1 MVDEFPHILNPLQDR
16 NLHGGEAPM
25 SAGTEPIS
33 ILDRRKIEAQ
43 IAGPLIKAF
52 IEEIGEDK
60 ALALVRSVIGKL
72 ARQSGMDLAK
82 ALGGNTMAD
91 LARGLTAWAKGDA
104 YEMEGITLSATEY
117 VYNITRCRYA
127 EMYKAIGMAD
137 LGVILS
143 CGRDFELISG
153 FNPKMKLTRTKTIME
168 GWDCCDF
175 RIKLLGE

>member
-1 MVDEFPHILNPLQDR
+1 
-16 NLHGGEAPM
+16 M

-72 ARQSGMDLAK
+72 ARQTGMDLAK

-117 VYNITRCRYA
+117 AYNITRCRYA

-168 GWDCCDF
+168 GCDCCDF
-175 RIKLLGE
+175 RITLTGGKP

>member
-1 MVDEFPHILNPLQDR
+1 
-16 NLHGGEAPM
+16 M

-52 IEEIGEDK
+52 VEELGEDK
-60 ALALVRSVIGKL
+60 ALAVVRSVIGKL

-168 GWDCCDF
+168 GCDCCDF
-175 RIKLLGE
+175 RITLLDQ

>member
-1 MVDEFPHILNPLQDR
+1 
-16 NLHGGEAPM
+16 M

-175 RIKLLGE
+175 GITLTGGKP

>member
-1 MVDEFPHILNPLQDR
+1 
-16 NLHGGEAPM
+16 M
-25 SAGTEPIS
+25 SAGKVAIS

-60 ALALVRSVIGKL
+60 ALAVVRSVIGKL

-91 LARGLTAWAKGDA
+91 LAGGLTAWAKGDA
-104 YEMEGITLSATEY
+104 YEMEGITLTETKY

-168 GWDCCDF
+168 GCDCCDF
-175 RIKLLGE
+175 RITLLDQ